1 MAREEVLGLVL
12 QFPKTAWLCYLEKHS
27 PLNTWASNH
36 TESKVMGLEREIL
49 KVSC

>member
-1 MAREEVLGLVL
+1 MAREEVLGLVFHFHKPA
-12 QFPKTAWLCYLEKHS
+12 QLCYLEKHS
-27 PLNTWASNH
+27 LWAPEPLS